1 VTSSGE
7 GLKPTERLASGMTD
21 ADADHGRPLRVTG
34 VDELDDL
41 VASESPVLAE
51 FYTRSCPKCDA
62 QEPILGGVAS
72 EFEGVVAMVDP
83 GEDMSLLAEY
93 GVRSTPGF
101 VRFVE
106 GEPTGTLADGVVGAE
121 RLLAFARGETAD

>member
-1 VTSSGE
+1 MQESNQ
-7 GLKPTERLASGMTD
+7 D
-21 ADADHGRPLRVTG
+21 RPRRVTG
-34 VDELDDL
+34 LDELEAL
-41 VASESPVLAE
+41 VAEEPLVLAE

-72 EFEGVVAMVDP
+72 ELDGVVAMVDP

-101 VRFVE
+101 VRFE
-106 GEPTGTLADGVVGAE
+106 DGEPTGTLADGVVGAE
-121 RLLAFARGETAD
+121 RLLAFARGTSAD